1 MQNTTEDIVGFED
14 YAGCF
19 GDYNPEDPICRKF
32 CALSIRCIIERDQ
45 IDMMEMMDE
54 FPVSESMFVT
64 VQ

>member
-1 MQNTTEDIVGFED
+1 MQDTEDIAGFED

-19 GDYNPEDPICRKF
+19 GDYNPEDIICRKF

-45 IDMMEMMDE
+45 IDMMELMED
-54 FPVSESMFVT
+54 FPVSENMFMT